1 MKHKQHTEDSSNYL
15 EIIVYNKAK
24 ETENRIASG
33 KARKEELINKYRRLY
48 WSKKYMGR
56 NIFINYI

>member
-48 WSKKYMGR
+48 SRYFH
-56 NIFINYI
+56 IIT